1 MLIVILILGRS
12 WTQRKEPWDGHAVR
26 PRDLSVSEM
35 AASLRMEP
43 RTHSALRVLP
53 LSSPA
58 LAGHRTPHV
67 TIHNMQQTDR
77 VK

>member
-53 LSSPA
+53 LSS
-58 LAGHRTPHV
+58 
-67 TIHNMQQTDR
+67 
-77 VK
+77 